1 MKMLR
6 FKFFYAIICKYI
18 WSNEKE
24 FQMTAQITEAQYRQ
38 RVFAV
43 DIGTR
48 SVIGLVGYYEDGK
61 LVVEHGEV
69 QYHKNRVMIDGQ
81 IHEIDSV
88 AESIKEIKA
97 NLEQASGQTF
107 TEVAIAA
114 AGRSLVTTRFKL
126 EQEIDSLIPIEKN
139 LIDRIETECLQNIYS
154 KMIEESQEMKDYF
167 CIGHSVV
174 YYYLDGKMMLS
185 LQGHKGSRIGV
196 DLVATFLPRTVV
208 DSLYTAVSRIGLDV
222 SYLTLEPIAAIE
234 VAIPSNIRML
244 NIALVDIGAGTS
256 DIAITKDGT
265 VIAYAMTSTAGDEIT
280 EALAK
285 AYLLDFDSAE
295 LLKCTL
301 SEQPMQK
308 FKDIFGIEHEIPTEE
323 ILNQLTDVI
332 DLIAKN
338 IADNV
343 IEKNGN
349 APSAV
354 FLTGGGSK
362 IPRLNQFISK
372 YFDLPI
378 ERVSTR
384 DMTNIPN
391 LHVKNFSLT
400 GPEVITPIGI
410 LAKAISHY
418 GRDFVEVYVNGAN
431 VRLFNTKTLM
441 VVDALILVGFNP
453 HDLIAKAAKS
463 YVVQVN
469 GQMKKLFGEAEEHGE
484 IYVNDKP
491 ASISTPIKAKD
502 QIVMVPAKNGKE
514 PDLTISH
521 VIPVQTNFMLN
532 GLHERAITN
541 IRVNGEFAESGVRLN
556 DQDIIKFDQIITVE
570 DLLKQFAIQTPFNV
584 NVNGLD
590 VDDGYVIAD
599 QDFIEIPA
607 WNSKQPDAV
616 EVMSEFEMNVDGS
629 HNIVDYDFVEISAQ
643 KDDLFNS
650 VGIITESVVEEIGY
664 DEAQEIKVDKVFAA
678 EESLFLIDEDTFIEI
693 LYNGTSLRIP
703 GEKPLVF
710 VNLFDYID
718 FDRTQPKGTLH
729 MTHNGNS
736 VNYFDP
742 IQDSDVIEI
751 KWI

>member
-1 MKMLR
+1 
-6 FKFFYAIICKYI
+6 
-18 WSNEKE
+18 
-24 FQMTAQITEAQYRQ
+24 MTAQITESHYRQ

-61 LVVEHGEV
+61 LVVEHGDV
-69 QYHKNRVMIDGQ
+69 QYHKDRVMIDGQ

-88 AESIKEIKA
+88 AESIKVIKA
-97 NLEQASGQTF
+97 NLEQACGQTF

-114 AGRSLVTTRFKL
+114 AGRSLVTARFKL

-139 LIDRIETECLQNIYS
+139 LIDKIETECLQNVYS

-174 YYYLDGKMMLS
+174 NYYLDGKMMLS

-234 VAIPSNIRML
+234 VAVPSNIRML

-265 VIAYAMTSTAGDEIT
+265 VVAYAMTSTAGDEIT

-308 FKDIFGIEHEIPTEE
+308 FKDIFGIEHEVPTEE

-332 DLIAKN
+332 DVIAKN

-362 IPRLNQFISK
+362 IPRLNQVIAK

-378 ERVSTR
+378 ERVSIR
-384 DMTNIPN
+384 DMANIPN
-391 LHVKNFSLT
+391 LHVKNFSLA

-410 LAKAISHY
+410 LAKAISHF

-441 VVDALILVGFNP
+441 VVDALILAGFNP
-453 HDLIAKAAKS
+453 HNLIAKAAKS
-463 YVVQVN
+463 FAVQVN
-469 GQMKKLFGEAEEHGE
+469 GQMKKLFGEVEEHGV

-491 ASISTPIKAKD
+491 ASISTPIKAQD
-502 QIVMVPAKNGKE
+502 QIVMVTAKNGKE
-514 PDLTISH
+514 PDLMISE

-532 GLHERAITN
+532 GVPERTITN
-541 IRVNGEFAESGVRLN
+541 ICVNGESAEDGKRLN
-556 DQDIIKFDQIITVE
+556 DQDIIEFDQIFTVE
-570 DLLKQFAIQTPFNV
+570 DLLKLYAIETPFKV
-584 NVNGLD
+584 IVNGMD
-590 VDDGYVIAD
+590 VDDSYVISD
-599 QDFIEIPA
+599 YDFIEISVLD
-607 WNSKQPDAV
+607 SKQPDGV
-616 EVMSEFEMNVDGS
+616 DVMSDLEMNVVDND
-629 HNIVDYDFVEISAQ
+629 NIVEYDFVESSDQ
-643 KDDLFNS
+643 SDERPNS
-650 VGIITESVVEEIGY
+650 VEIITEYVIEEIGY
-664 DEAQEIKVDKVFAA
+664 DVAEDIKEKKIFAT
-678 EESLFLIDEDTFIEI
+678 EESLFIVEGNTFIEI
-693 LYNGTSLRIP
+693 LYNGTLLKIP
-703 GEKPLVF
+703 GEEPLVF

-718 FDRTQPKGTLH
+718 FDRTQPQGSLH

-742 IQDSDVIEI
+742 IQDGDMIEI